1 MQDRTNKAELRL
13 LLSLAI
19 IHISQLQ
26 SWCHAMHTANKPV
39 FINFFLLHS
48 CVREQPVRD
57 SWPRYL
63 VVSTSMA
70 QETIDTNCMTLTR
83 FILAEQKKYAPT
95 GTGDIFNIFIFFLFD
110 VCLVC
115 WIYIAL
121 TLVWYKRLIL
131 LFMYGLQAPTHYSYE
146 QLTPSN

>member
-1 MQDRTNKAELRL
+1 
-13 LLSLAI
+13 
-19 IHISQLQ
+19 
-26 SWCHAMHTANKPV
+26 MHTANKPV